1 MKRRKKEFVIFK
13 YRWKVKELEVIV
25 REIGCYDLWWERN
38 FLISEKIEIF
48 FFEDLKDNID
58 VYI

>member
-13 YRWKVKELEVIV
+13 YRWKVELEVIV